1 MSSLSGHSIIF
12 EPFLRILILM
22 SNGPFAGQDLELLKQ
37 ISAGDE
43 EAFRRLYDLT
53 HRKVYFY
60 LYRLVHGKQTAED
73 ILIETYAEV
82 WKCASKFRGDS
93 RATTWIMGIARNLAM
108 NELGK
113 SKKHE
118 NIDDFPNL
126 SDGVMPDPEPMD
138 RQRLIQ
144 EAMSKLTLK
153 HREVLDLV
161 FFCEM
166 TYEEV
171 SRVLEIPVNTVK
183 TRVFYAK
190 ETLRNVL
197 SSMGIKRDDL

>member
-1 MSSLSGHSIIF
+1 
-12 EPFLRILILM
+12 M

-43 EAFRRLYDLT
+43 EAFRQLYDLT

-73 ILIETYAEV
+73 ILIETYSEV
-82 WKCASKFRGDS
+82 WKCAHQFRGNS
-93 RATTWIMGIARNLAM
+93 KVTTWIMGIARNLAM

-113 SKKHE
+113 SKKHD
-118 NIDDFPNL
+118 NIDDYPNL
-126 SDGVMPDPEPMD
+126 SNGHMPDAEPMD
-138 RQRLIQ
+138 RQRLLK
-144 EAMSKLTLK
+144 EAMIKLPLK

>member
-1 MSSLSGHSIIF
+1 
-12 EPFLRILILM
+12 
-22 SNGPFAGQDLELLKQ
+22 
-37 ISAGDE
+37 
-43 EAFRRLYDLT
+43 
-53 HRKVYFY
+53 
-60 LYRLVHGKQTAED
+60 
-73 ILIETYAEV
+73 LIETYTEV
-82 WKCASKFRGDS
+82 WRCAGKFKGNS
-93 RATTWIMGIARNLAM
+93 RATSWIMGIARNLAM

-113 SKKHE
+113 SKKHD
-118 NIDDFPNL
+118 NIDDFPSL
-126 SDGVMPDPEPMD
+126 SNGVVPDPEPMD
-138 RQRLIQ
+138 RQRLIK
-144 EAMSKLTLK
+144 EAMTKLPLK

-171 SRVLEIPVNTVK
+171 SRMLKIPVNTVK